1 MKTYVYRHIV
11 RAPAKTLL
19 GVAVALCLT
28 FMFGFLQNTVVN
40 LNSEIDRI
48 YEETIVYA
56 EVRLAEDFMRTRR
69 VAGDIISTAIVQYIW
84 DMGIVTDI
92 YLEGSSAG
100 FIVTH
105 PYEEVGRLEVLLGVN
120 SLRDLTADLPGFVGR
135 EDPFNMEIQFA
146 QNFNENDFADSDIIP
161 IIISQEIAERRN
173 LSAGDNAY
181 IWYYKPVLFREG
193 EWVYIPVFVL
203 GIHDGSALPR
213 IAREGVV
220 IPLSAQ
226 RNMFEEHMGYIS
238 ARCSID
244 PAYNREL
251 EAIEARLSQ
260 AMRSVFTYPRRDR
273 MLVDMWDQE
282 LRFGVAP
289 LAQHLALLQLLV
301 PIIAVIVAIIGA
313 GLVMLSMLQNA
324 KNAATIRVL
333 GMPMQKTRAMLW
345 LVQVTI
351 VVGGVLAGV
360 LISVVIGLSVN
371 LLIILPYLTGA
382 IIGATVGVVLI
393 TSRTPLELLQVK
405 D

>member
-1 MKTYVYRHIV
+1 MTRYVYRHIV

-28 FMFGFLQNTVVN
+28 FMLGFMQNTVAN

-48 YEETIVYA
+48 YNETIVYA

-69 VAGDIISTAIVQYIW
+69 VAGDIISTAIVQYIL
-84 DMGIVTDI
+84 DTGIVTDM
-92 YLEGSSAG
+92 YLEGSFAG
-100 FIVTH
+100 FIVTY
-105 PYEEVGRLEVLLGVN
+105 PYEEVDRLEVILGVN
-120 SLRDLTADLPGFVGR
+120 DLRYLTEDSLGFVGR
-135 EDPFNMEIQFA
+135 EDPFNMEVQFA
-146 QNFNENDFADSDIIP
+146 NNFNENNFTDSEIIP
-161 IIISQEIAERRN
+161 IVISQEIAESHN

-193 EWVYIPVFVL
+193 TWIYFPVFVL
-203 GIHDGSALPR
+203 GIHDGSGLPR
-213 IAREGVV
+213 IMREGAI

-226 RNMFEEHMGYIS
+226 RNLLQEHVGYIS
-238 ARCSID
+238 ARFAID

-251 EAIEARLSQ
+251 DAIDARLSQ

-273 MLVDMWDQE
+273 MLIDMWDQE

-289 LAQHLALLQLLV
+289 LAQHLALLQLLI

-324 KNAATIRVL
+324 KNAATVRVL
-333 GMPMQKTRAMLW
+333 GMPIQKTRAMLW
-345 LVQVTI
+345 LVQVII
-351 VVGGVLAGV
+351 VTAGV
-360 LISVVIGLSVN
+360 FAGLLIAMVIGLSVN
-371 LLIILPYLTGA
+371 LLIILPYLAGA

-393 TSRTPLELLQVK
+393 TNRAPLELLQVK